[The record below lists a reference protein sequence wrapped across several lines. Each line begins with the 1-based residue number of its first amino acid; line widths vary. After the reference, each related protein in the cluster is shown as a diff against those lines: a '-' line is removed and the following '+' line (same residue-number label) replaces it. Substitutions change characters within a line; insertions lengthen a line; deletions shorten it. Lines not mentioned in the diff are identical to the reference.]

1 MKVNMS
7 CIVCNLFD
15 LHMKATTVYNQDED
29 FMRVLAKLAFRRG
42 GPDNAATTATQ
53 VINAYRVQLGEEE

>member
-1 MKVNMS
+1 
-7 CIVCNLFD
+7 
-15 LHMKATTVYNQDED
+15 MKATTIYNQDED

-42 GPDNAATTATQ
+42 GPDYAATTATQ